1 MSFLI
6 NPLLSIVAGVAT
18 TYYLNNKSP
27 PPPTSPSAASPDLQ
41 KDIYAPEKP
50 VSNSRSSSSPQVPVL
65 YLSLNEIT
73 EKRNNL
79 KKTGSKYLIEN
90 ENISQ

>member
-27 PPPTSPSAASPDLQ
+27 PLPPTSPSAASVQ
-41 KDIYAPEKP
+41 DI
-50 VSNSRSSSSPQVPVL
+50 
-65 YLSLNEIT
+65 
-73 EKRNNL
+73 
-79 KKTGSKYLIEN
+79 KKTHPSIIQGLHHLRKFLCCIYL
-90 ENISQ
+90 

>member
-6 NPLLSIVAGVAT
+6 NPLLSVVAGIAT

-41 KDIYAPEKP
+41 KDIPEKP
-50 VSNSRSSSSPQVPVL
+50 ISSSRSSSSPQVPML
-65 YLSLNEIT
+65 YLSLNEIM

-79 KKTGSKYLIEN
+79 KKTGSKYLIEK
-90 ENISQ
+90 